1 MAIYST
7 CGTKSRVGAKF
18 CHARGTSLMRS
29 AETAWLTRF
38 LMTTPGARVALAA
51 LLAACGLILAL
62 GLLVGSSPMV
72 MPVSARDLTNGDP
85 PCAFQA
91 ITVTASNLG
100 ISDALPGSPGN
111 RPIYF
116 ANLQPG
122 VITVS
127 VAISDGSSCY
137 VWGGAAFGRTQPPR
151 SEFQGVG
158 SQRWLTYPVGT
169 GHGSTTVALTS
180 SMYITG
186 SVLPPYNRAVLNFTQ
201 DITPPRDVTIT
212 APEHISATQV
222 PVSWSADDAT
232 SGIASYTVEYSG
244 TADAAWQGWL
254 TGVTFTEEEFTAP
267 ATETDYIFRVTAF
280 DRVGNS
286 AQDTATTRVGRF
298 RAYLPLTMRQLVW
311 WYQYDIYE
319 PNDSPAQAYGPL
331 TSGQVYEA
339 YIWDATDPDDY
350 YYFTPSATDIVQ
362 ITLGHIPANCDYD
375 VYIYYYDY
383 DAGQYNMVADSSEL
397 GNATENATF
406 TPVAGRTYYIRV
418 YPYRGFSSQQSYHL
432 AVTYN

>member
-18 CHARGTSLMRS
+18 CYARGTSLMRS

-38 LMTTPGARVALAA
+38 LMTTPEARVALAA
-51 LLAACGLILAL
+51 LLAAGGLILAW

-72 MPVSARDLTNGDP
+72 MPVSARGLTNGDP

-111 RPIYF
+111 RPVYF
-116 ANLQPG
+116 ANLQSG

-137 VWGGAAFGRTQPPR
+137 VWGGAAFARTQPPR

-186 SVLPPYNRAVLNFTQ
+186 SVLPPYSWAVLNFTQ

-232 SGIASYTVEYSG
+232 SGIASYTVEYSS
-244 TADAAWQGWL
+244 TADTAWQGWL
-254 TGVTFTEEEFTAP
+254 PEVTFTEEEFTAP

-286 AQDTATTRVGRF
+286 AQNTATTRVGAF
-298 RAYLPLTMRQLVW
+298 RVYLPLTMRQLVW
-311 WYQYDIYE
+311 WHQYDIYE
-319 PNDSPAQAYGPL
+319 PNDSPGQAYGPL

-350 YYFTPSATDIVQ
+350 YYLTPSTTDAVQ
-362 ITLGHIPANCDYD
+362 ITLSHIPANCNYD
-375 VYIYYYDY
+375 LYVYYYDY
-383 DAGQYNMVADSSEL
+383 DAGRWQRETDSSEP
-397 GNATENATF
+397 GNATESATF
-406 TPVAGRTYYIRV
+406 TPVAGWTYYIRV
-418 YPYRGFSSQQSYHL
+418 YRRSGFSSQQTYYL
-432 AVTYN
+432 VVTYN